1 MYLKRLEISGF
12 KSFANKSTLE
22 FKKGV
27 SAIVGPNG
35 SGKSNVADAIRWVM
49 GEQGMKALRSKKSE
63 DLIFSG
69 SAKKSAIG
77 KASVAL
83 YFDNSDRVFPME
95 FEEIGITRKVFRD
108 GEVQY
113 FVNDAQVRLKDIIE
127 LIAKAKL
134 GLRGYTIINQGMGD
148 AILNASPK
156 ERREILEDALGL
168 KEFQIKKTEAKNKLA
183 LTTTNLAQTKS
194 LIAEIVPHLKFLN
207 KQVEKIQQKEVLE
220 KNLVDAEKR
229 YFGIKLSSL
238 NKEKIGLL
246 KTKEDIEKSIN
257 NERDLIDQLK
267 SAIKGDEE
275 RMESFFGQES
285 SLEKELEELASKKG
299 QIERELGKIE
309 GVLAYKKQMPL
320 PQTEKYELINLP
332 YLNTQLKNIH
342 RNLKEILRSD
352 SLDALKKG
360 LDSLMEQFDKL
371 MEEAESGKIKKP
383 VSHEIKIEEKESDNN
398 AEKMLFEEKAKFAE
412 LLKDLDEKIRQIREE
427 ARALNVSHREEK
439 DKLYNSKRDLYEKEL
454 RYDKLKQQAQNFD
467 FQINRILS
475 ELELIKQESKA
486 AENFDETVFTDL
498 PHIESH
504 DLDLLK
510 QDIERIKLKLEMM
523 ENIDP
528 EIQKERDETQKR
540 HDFLVNQSDDLNN
553 ALSSLSEVIV
563 SLENKIETMFD
574 EAFVK
579 INEEFDKY
587 FKILFEG
594 GKANLAKINKPTET
608 EILLASAESQEDGEI
623 EKDPVQEGIEIK
635 VDMPRKKVRDLHMLS
650 GGERALT
657 SMAII
662 FALVSCSQPPFLV
675 LDEIDAPLD
684 ESNALRFGKILEEL
698 RSKTQFVIITHN
710 RETMKQA
717 DILYGVTMS
726 DDGISQLFSLKLDEI
741 GAKA

>member
-156 ERREILEDALGL
+156 DRREILEDALGL
-168 KEFQIKKTEAKNKLA
+168 KEFQIKKTEAKNKLV
-183 LTTTNLAQTKS
+183 LTANNLTQTKS
-194 LIAEIVPHLKFLN
+194 LIAEIIPHLKFLN

-220 KNLVDAEKR
+220 KSLVDAEKR

-238 NKEKIGLL
+238 NKERDDLL

-257 NERDLIDQLK
+257 EESGLIDQLK
-267 SAIKGDEE
+267 STIKGDEE
-275 RMESFFGQES
+275 KMESFFGQES
-285 SLEKELEELASKKG
+285 ALEKDLEELASKKG

-309 GVLAYKKQMPL
+309 GVLAYKKQLPL
-320 PQTEKYELINLP
+320 PQAEKYDPINLP
-332 YLNTQLKNIH
+332 YLNTQLKSIH
-342 RNLKEILRSD
+342 HNLKEILKFD

-371 MEEAESGKIKKP
+371 IEEAESGKIKKL
-383 VSHEIKIEEKESDNN
+383 VSHEEKIEEKESDNN
-398 AEKMLFEEKAKFAE
+398 AEKILHEEKAKFSE

-427 ARALNVSHREEK
+427 ARALNISHREEK
-439 DKLYNSKRDLYEKEL
+439 DRLYNAKRDLYEKEL

-475 ELELIKQESKA
+475 ELELIKQEAKA
-486 AENFDETVFTDL
+486 AENFDETVFVNL
-498 PHIESH
+498 PHVESH

-510 QDIERIKLKLEMM
+510 QEIERIKLKLEMM

-528 EIQKERDETQKR
+528 EIQKECDETQKR
-540 HDFLVNQSDDLNN
+540 HDFLISQLEDLNN
-553 ALSSLSEVIV
+553 AINSLNEVIV
-563 SLENKIETMFD
+563 NLEDKIETMFG

-579 INEEFDKY
+579 INEEFDRY
-587 FKILFEG
+587 FKILFDG

-608 EILLASAESQEDGEI
+608 EILLASAETEEDSET
-623 EKDPVQEGIEIK
+623 EKEPIQEGIEIK

-726 DDGISQLFSLKLDEI
+726 DDGVSQLFSLKLDEI

>member
-12 KSFANKSTLE
+12 KSFASKSTLE

-113 FVNDAQVRLKDIIE
+113 FINDAQVRLKDIIE

-168 KEFQIKKTEAKNKLA
+168 KEFQIKKTEAKNKLV
-183 LTTTNLAQTKS
+183 LTANNLSQTKS
-194 LIAEIVPHLKFLN
+194 LIAEIVPHLKFLD
-207 KQVEKIQQKEVLE
+207 KQVEKIQQKEVLGKSLIE
-220 KNLVDAEKR
+220 AEKK

-238 NKEKIGLL
+238 NKERRDLL
-246 KTKEDIEKSIN
+246 ETKEDIGKSIN
-257 NERDLIDQLK
+257 EESSLIDQLK
-267 SAIKGDEE
+267 SAIKSDEE
-275 RMESFFGQES
+275 KMESFFGQES
-285 SLEKELEELASKKG
+285 SLEKELEELASQKG

-309 GVLAYKKQMPL
+309 GVLAYKKQLPL
-320 PQTEKYELINLP
+320 PQTGRYEPINLP
-332 YLNTQLKNIH
+332 YLNTQLKNIY
-342 RNLKEILRSD
+342 RNLREILKSD

-360 LDSLMEQFDKL
+360 LDSLIEQFDKL
-371 MEEAESGKIKKP
+371 IEEAESGKIKKP
-383 VSHEIKIEEKESDNN
+383 VSVETIVEEKESDNS
-398 AEKMLFEEKAKFAE
+398 AEKMLLEEKAKFSE
-412 LLKDLDEKIRQIREE
+412 LLKDLDEKIRQIREK
-427 ARALNVSHREEK
+427 AKALNVSHREEK
-439 DKLYNSKRDLYEKEL
+439 DKLYNAKRDLYEKEL

-475 ELELIKQESKA
+475 ELELIRQEAKA
-486 AENFDETVFTDL
+486 AENFDETVFTDML
-498 PHIESH
+498 HIESH

-510 QDIERIKLKLEMM
+510 QEIERIKLKLEMM

-540 HDFLVNQSDDLNN
+540 HNFLVSQSDDLNN
-553 ALSSLSEVIV
+553 ATNSLNEVIV
-563 SLENKIETMFD
+563 NLEDKIETMFG

-579 INEEFDKY
+579 INEEFDRY
-587 FKILFEG
+587 FNILFEG
-594 GKANLAKINKPTET
+594 GKASLVKINKPTET
-608 EILLASAESQEDGEI
+608 EILLAAAEMEDDENPGKE
-623 EKDPVQEGIEIK
+623 PVQEGIEIK
-635 VDMPRKKVRDLHMLS
+635 VDMLRKKVRDLHMLS

-657 SMAII
+657 SMALI

-698 RSKTQFVIITHN
+698 RSKTQFVVITHN

-726 DDGISQLFSLKLDEI
+726 DDGVSQLFSLKLDEME
-741 GAKA
+741 

>member
-1 MYLKRLEISGF
+1 M
-12 KSFANKSTLE
+12 
-22 FKKGV
+22 
-27 SAIVGPNG
+27 GPNG

-168 KEFQIKKTEAKNKLA
+168 KEFQIKKTEAKNKLV
-183 LTTTNLAQTKS
+183 LTANNLSQTKS
-194 LIAEIVPHLKFLN
+194 LIAEIVPHLKFLD
-207 KQVEKIQQKEVLE
+207 KQVEKIQQKEVLGKSLIE
-220 KNLVDAEKR
+220 AEKK

-238 NKEKIGLL
+238 NKERDDLL

-257 NERDLIDQLK
+257 EESGLIDQLK

-275 RMESFFGQES
+275 KMESFFGQES
-285 SLEKELEELASKKG
+285 ALEKELEGLASKKG

-309 GVLAYKKQMPL
+309 GVLAYKKQLPL
-320 PQTEKYELINLP
+320 PQAEKYESINLP
-332 YLNTQLKNIH
+332 YLNAQLKNIH
-342 RNLKEILRSD
+342 NKFKEILKSD
-352 SLDALKKG
+352 SPESLKKG
-360 LDSLMEQFDKL
+360 LESLIEQFDKL

-383 VSHEIKIEEKESDNN
+383 ASNETKIEEKESDNN
-398 AEKMLFEEKAKFAE
+398 AEKMLLEEKAKFSE
-412 LLKDLDEKIRQIREE
+412 LLKELDKKIKQIREE

-439 DKLYNSKRDLYEKEL
+439 DKLYNAKRDLYEKEL

-467 FQINRILS
+467 FQVNRILS

-510 QDIERIKLKLEMM
+510 QEIERIKLKLEIM

-540 HDFLVNQSDDLNN
+540 HDFLVSQSDDLNN
-553 ALSSLSEVIV
+553 AINSLGEVIV

-579 INEEFDKY
+579 INEEFDRY
-587 FKILFEG
+587 FKILFDG
-594 GKANLAKINKPTET
+594 GKANLAKINRPTET
-608 EILLASAESQEDGEI
+608 EILLASAEAEEDESV
-623 EKDPVQEGIEIK
+623 EKEPVQEGIEIK
-635 VDMPRKKVRDLHMLS
+635 IDMPRKKVRDLHMLS

-657 SMAII
+657 SMALI

-717 DILYGVTMS
+717 DILYGVTMN
-726 DDGISQLFSLKLDEI
+726 DDGVSQLFSLKLDEI